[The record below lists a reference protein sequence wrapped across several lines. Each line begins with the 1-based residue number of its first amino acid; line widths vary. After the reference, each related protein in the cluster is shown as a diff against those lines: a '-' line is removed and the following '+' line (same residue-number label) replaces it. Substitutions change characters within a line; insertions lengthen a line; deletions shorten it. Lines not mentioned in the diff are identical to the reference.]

1 MNSTI
6 LVLVY
11 PEERVA
17 DEVMDTVK
25 HLQSMGLIEI
35 EDACVVIKTAEGQ
48 IKLHQSHNLPL
59 LAAAGGA
66 ILGSLVG
73 LLFAAPYVGA
83 AVGATA
89 GIMGGT
95 LADIG
100 VDDDFME
107 SVGKEM
113 KPKSSAL
120 FLLLHHITIDKAIPE
135 LAKHGGKL
143 LHTSL
148 SRAQEERVKKMFQS
162 GALPQN
168 P

>member
-1 MNSTI
+1 MMNSTI
-6 LVLVY
+6 LVLLY

-17 DEVMDTVK
+17 DEVMSTVK
-25 HLQSMGLIEI
+25 YLQGRGLIEI
-35 EDACVVIKTAEGQ
+35 EDACVVIKEPSGR
-48 IKLHQSHNLPL
+48 IEIHQSHNLPL

-66 ILGSLVG
+66 ILGSLLG

-89 GIMGGT
+89 GVMGGT

-107 SVGKEM
+107 SVGSEM
-113 KPKSSAL
+113 NPGSSAL

-135 LAKHGGKL
+135 LAKHGGRI

-148 SRAQEERVKKMFQS
+148 SRAQEDRVKKIFES
-162 GALPQN
+162 GTHHP
-168 P
+168 

>member
-1 MNSTI
+1 MMNSTI

-11 PEERVA
+11 PTEKVA

-25 HLQSMGLIEI
+25 HLQSRGLVEI
-35 EDACVVIKTAEGQ
+35 EDACVVTKDTSGRIQ
-48 IKLHQSHNLPL
+48 IHQSHNIPL

-66 ILGSLVG
+66 VLGTLIG

-100 VDDDFME
+100 VDDDFMA
-107 SVGKEM
+107 SVGNEM
-113 KPKSSAL
+113 KPGTSAL
-120 FLLLHHITIDKAIPE
+120 FLLLHHMTIDKSIPE
-135 LAKHGGKL
+135 LAKHGGRI
-143 LHTSL
+143 LHTSF
-148 SRAQEERVKKMFQS
+148 SRAQEERVKKMFES
-162 GALPQN
+162 ATHP
-168 P
+168 